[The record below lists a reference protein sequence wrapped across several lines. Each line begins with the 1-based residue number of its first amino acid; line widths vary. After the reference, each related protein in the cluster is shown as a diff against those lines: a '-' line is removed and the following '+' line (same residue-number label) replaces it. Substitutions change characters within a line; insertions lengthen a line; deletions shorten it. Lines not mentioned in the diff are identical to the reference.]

1 MGTLTFNHDDVPSWK
16 IIQPIDRNN
25 GVGIESDD
33 SSNPPQLQLERLSL
47 SHKAEAASVVLA
59 GNSGVA
65 EDGAV
70 VKRAAAGAAGARG
83 GRPAPRKEGREADN
97 DDLAFLG
104 LGDGFVGPEN
114 VIVVLELGWRRSS

>member
-1 MGTLTFNHDDVPSWK
+1 M
-16 IIQPIDRNN
+16 
-25 GVGIESDD
+25 
-33 SSNPPQLQLERLSL
+33 
-47 SHKAEAASVVLA
+47 VLA

-70 VKRAAAGAAGARG
+70 VKRAAAGAAGGRGGRG
-83 GRPAPRKEGREADN
+83 GRPAPRKQGREPDN

-114 VIVVLELGWRRSS
+114 VIVLLELGWRRSS

>member
-65 EDGAV
+65 
-70 VKRAAAGAAGARG
+70 G
-83 GRPAPRKEGREADN
+83 GRRGREAT
-97 DDLAFLG
+97 
-104 LGDGFVGPEN
+104 
-114 VIVVLELGWRRSS
+114 IIRTRSRQ